1 MAKKKKEVDILD
13 ILPVEAIAEVDK
25 LGYTFLQGLGYD
37 VDGAEESKEKREK
50 LKEAMKK
57 RGDELRYA
65 RAVDKNQGAI
75 LVWYELWKGGE
86 RKAISQGLKFVQ
98 KPREGGE
105 NGAGEDTQNQERL
118 AAASEDNS

>member
-1 MAKKKKEVDILD
+1 MARKKKEVDILD
-13 ILPVEAIAEVDK
+13 ILPAEAIAEVDK
-25 LGYTFLQGLGYD
+25 LGYAFLQTQGYD
-37 VDGAEESKEKREK
+37 TEEAADSEEKRAK
-50 LKEAMKK
+50 LKRAMKK

-65 RAVDKNQGAI
+65 GAVDKNQGAI
-75 LVWYELWKGGE
+75 LVWYELWNDGK

-105 NGAGEDTQNQERL
+105 NGAGEDTQNQERP